1 MAVFALLVVGVVV
14 AQTWMD
20 WKDGRTRVRIPN
32 WARGVGL
39 ASVLAISLTAAS
51 SFISYCYQESAN
63 QEGGST
69 NSWLWLE
76 IGFLLCALG
85 IIVASARSKRIRM
98 LLILSGI
105 LTVILWIG
113 LALS

>member
-1 MAVFALLVVGVVV
+1 VAVFALLVVGVVV

-20 WKDGRTRVRIPN
+20 WNDGRARVRIPN

-39 ASVLAISLTAAS
+39 ASVLAVSLTAAS

-63 QEGGST
+63 QEGGA

>member
-1 MAVFALLVVGVVV
+1 VAVFALLVVILVV
-14 AQTWMD
+14 AQTWWD
-20 WKDGRTRVRIPN
+20 WKDGHSRLPD
-32 WARGVGL
+32 WAKGIGL
-39 ASVLAISLTAAS
+39 AGVLAASLTAGAS
-51 SFISYCYQESAN
+51 YLSSYYEESATA
-63 QEGGST
+63 QGAATS
-69 NSWLWLE
+69 SWLWLE
-76 IGFLLCALG
+76 IGFLVCALG